1 MPIKNITQLELINI
15 DETLRLRKFDC
26 KYDFAL
32 RWYQDE
38 ELVRLVD
45 GPYSGVYTLEKLRRM
60 YEYLNNKGE
69 LYFIEIRKDED
80 FIPIGDV
87 TIWEDD
93 MPIVIGDKK
102 YQGRGIGKKVIAALI
117 ERGREIGFYK
127 MKVRE
132 IYSYNI
138 ASQKLFKSMGFVESG
153 QTSMGKSY
161 CLQID

>member
-1 MPIKNITQLELINI
+1 MPIKNITQIEIINI
-15 DETLRLRKFDC
+15 DGTLRLRKFDY

-32 RWYQDE
+32 QWYQDE

-45 GPYSGVYTLEKLRRM
+45 GTHSEIYTLEKLKKM
-60 YEYLNNKGE
+60 YEYLNSKGE
-69 LYFIEIRKDED
+69 LYFIEIRENED

-93 MPIVIGDKK
+93 MPIVIGNKK

-117 ERGREIGFYK
+117 ERGREIGFCK
-127 MKVRE
+127 INVRE

-138 ASQKLFKSMGFVESG
+138 ASQKLFKSMGFAEDG
-153 QTSMGKSY
+153 QTTLGNSY
-161 CLQID
+161 CLNLN